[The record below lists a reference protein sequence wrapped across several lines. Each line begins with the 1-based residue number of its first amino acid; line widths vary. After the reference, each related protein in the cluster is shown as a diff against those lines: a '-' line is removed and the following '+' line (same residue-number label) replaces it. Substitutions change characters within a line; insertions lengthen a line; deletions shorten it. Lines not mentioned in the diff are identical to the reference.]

1 MIRTLK
7 YYWHNKCIFLMLVI
21 PFAFFFV
28 FKYLPMGGLVIAF
41 KDFSMKSGIIGS
53 HWNGID
59 NFQRLFLNSSFI
71 KALRNTLVIS
81 FLKLSIGFSCPII
94 LALLI
99 NEIRIRTYQRF
110 VQSISFI
117 PHFFSWV
124 TLSGIFL
131 MIFSTD
137 GPLNVLAVKLYGKPI
152 PFMTTDY
159 WFIAILIGTAIWQE
173 VGYGSII
180 YLASLSGI
188 SPQLYEAATVDG
200 ANRWQQTTN
209 ITLPCLIPTIITMLI
224 LAVGGFLN
232 AGFDQIFNMYNSSVY
247 DVADI
252 LDTYVLRRL
261 ETMDYALG
269 TAAGL
274 FKSFVGMILV
284 LLVNSLAKRLSKGEQ
299 GIW

>member
-1 MIRTLK
+1 MINTVK
-7 YYWHNKCIFLMLVI
+7 YYWNHKCLLLMLII
-21 PFAFFFV
+21 PFTFFLV

-53 HWNGID
+53 HWNGLD
-59 NFQRLFLNSSFI
+59 NFHRLFINSSFI
-71 KALRNTLVIS
+71 KALRNTVVIS
-81 FLKLSIGFSCPII
+81 FLKLSIGFCCPIL

-99 NEIRIRTYQRF
+99 NEVRLNMYKRF

-137 GPLNVLAVKLYGKPI
+137 GPLNVLAVNIYGKPI
-152 PFMTTDY
+152 SFMTTDY

-180 YLASLSGI
+180 YLAALSGI

-200 ANRWQQTTN
+200 ANRWQQTWN
-209 ITLPCLIPTIITMLI
+209 ITLPCLVPTIVTMLI

-252 LDTYVLRRL
+252 IDTYVLRRL

-284 LLVNSLAKRLSKGEQ
+284 LLVNSLSRRISRGEQ